1 MISITN
7 ILNKSNS
14 KKRKVKK
21 VNKENFRDAVAS
33 SMDKQMFLNTCRELI
48 QNLEKTDGTWF
59 TGTRKTYKKLTQSRA
74 RALVQLKKIV
84 QSTFNIQDKSIVDE
98 IIVHY
103 LLKTPFIDEKI
114 ISIKL
119 TPYTFA
125 LTKNNINKVNT
136 NNTFSFD
143 TQIFNTNT
151 LSNRDIDI
159 NEANPEDVKD
169 VNVNLMYTDF
179 MKISNVL
186 KETEQKENDDIEL

>member
-1 MISITN
+1 M
-7 ILNKSNS
+7 LKNS
-14 KKRKVKK
+14 
-21 VNKENFRDAVAS
+21 
-33 SMDKQMFLNTCRELI
+33 LI
-48 QNLEKTDGTWF
+48 EKF
-59 TGTRKTYKKLTQSRA
+59 YQLIIEKLKIFQ
-74 RALVQLKKIV
+74 KIV

-136 NNTFSFD
+136 DNTFSFD

-151 LSNRDIDI
+151 LSNRDIDS

-179 MKISNVL
+179 MKINNVL
-186 KETEQKENDDIEL
+186 KETEQKENDDIELENNILNYQLKFDTNFAKKTEKNTI